1 MAIAPLVVVPRDNL
15 QHVIAHD
22 HGERG
27 VNGGGDVGASEIARH
42 ERFVGDGEDA
52 LELAIGGFAEGL
64 VDFIGGDLLGGL
76 DDEIDDETFGVGTRS
91 AMPLS
96 LPLSCGKTSATALAA
111 PVEVGTMFKA
121 AARARRKSR

>member
-1 MAIAPLVVVPRDNL
+1 MDVETSEHLKSQDTSGSSATARIPLSLP
-15 QHVIAHD
+15 A
-22 HGERG
+22 
-27 VNGGGDVGASEIARH
+27 ASSRNA
-42 ERFVGDGEDA
+42 A
-52 LELAIGGFAEGL
+52 LTSSAVTFLE
-64 VDFIGGDLLGGL
+64 VCTTRSTTD
-76 DDEIDDETFGVGTRS
+76 TFGVGTRS